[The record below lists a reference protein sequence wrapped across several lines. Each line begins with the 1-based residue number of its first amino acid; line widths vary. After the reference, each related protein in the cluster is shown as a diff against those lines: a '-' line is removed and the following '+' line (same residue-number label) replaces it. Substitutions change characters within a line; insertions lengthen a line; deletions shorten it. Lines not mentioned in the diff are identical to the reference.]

1 MLTQVLH
8 RCYTGVTQVLHR
20 FPPRHQRRNIVPIQQ
35 HLRMPP
41 NLLQRPILPHIIL
54 CDIREHHVHI
64 RIQPLIPPPRQP
76 SAYARAGERAT
87 QTDGDEAYTAE
98 ETTHRECT
106 HQLLVTLHQYYSS
119 RATREPCET
128 KREENVRTIIN
139 RINAPPTPTTH
150 PRHTARTPYFRPN
163 TLFQQVGWQNLRR
176 IVRNRRLQAA
186 HPALMFYVLG
196 SSPFFSALLG
206 SSRLSSILLSSP
218 RFFSALLGSS
228 RLFSALLG
236 STQTRRSKFT
246 LLLNPTQTFW
256 SILPQSYHAPPYHEA
271 AAVQS

>member
-1 MLTQVLH
+1 VSVPTSSLSPFIST
-8 RCYTGVTQVLHR
+8 TAAE
-20 FPPRHQRRNIVPIQQ
+20 RH
-35 HLRMPP
+35 
-41 NLLQRPILPHIIL
+41 
-54 CDIREHHVHI
+54 
-64 RIQPLIPPPRQP
+64 
-76 SAYARAGERAT
+76 A
-87 QTDGDEAYTAE
+87 
-98 ETTHRECT
+98 
-106 HQLLVTLHQYYSS
+106 S
-119 RATREPCET
+119 RA

-186 HPALMFYVLG
+186 HPALLFYVLLG
-196 SSPFFSALLG
+196 SSPFFSALLR
-206 SSRLSSILLSSP
+206 SSW
-218 RFFSALLGSS
+218 FFLVLLGSS
-228 RLFSALLG
+228 RFFSVLLG

-246 LLLNPTQTFW
+246 LSTLLNPTQTFW

>member
-1 MLTQVLH
+1 
-8 RCYTGVTQVLHR
+8 
-20 FPPRHQRRNIVPIQQ
+20 
-35 HLRMPP
+35 MPP

-128 KREENVRTIIN
+128 KREENVQTILN

-186 HPALMFYVLG
+186 HSALMFYVLG
-196 SSPFFSALLG
+196 SSPFFLV
-206 SSRLSSILLSSP
+206 
-218 RFFSALLGSS
+218 LLGSS
-228 RLFSALLG
+228 RLFSVLLG
-236 STQTRRSKFT
+236 SSRFHTDSQIKIYTM
-246 LLLNPTQTFW
+246 LNPTQTFW